1 MQQVITLVQN
11 DAFAPHPIKRQLV
24 PIHELFT
31 RYMYGT
37 CTVYTSIVSLI
48 ELHVG
53 GPFSSPQTKFF
64 QSFIVAQSWHKHI
77 ETRKSRV

>member
-31 RYMYGT
+31 RYMY
-37 CTVYTSIVSLI
+37 CVYTSIVSLI
-48 ELHVG
+48 ELHVD

-64 QSFIVAQSWHKHI
+64 QSFIEAQSWHKHI